1 MAKRCW
7 ISKDIPDTTLGVER
21 GLATAFDLVAFRL
34 SMIVPVKKSVNHPR
48 TVASMLETGWEQ
60 QQQQQVRLRSDS
72 KVWSELAFGPVGH
85 CFLCYN
91 QFFSAVMWSL
101 RFPFF
106 WSSVCHYVRFTTIKT
121 RPVNMFLNAR
131 QFDNVFLFRRPTR
144 LKEEPTLQYVEEF
157 IFSEWKVPKLILL
170 DIKKSAVAVAE

>member
-1 MAKRCW
+1 MTNQNCSQPNCHTVWAFCFNRLPSVSSPPQKCFNAPCP
-7 ISKDIPDTTLGVER
+7 KTLE
-21 GLATAFDLVAFRL
+21 GLEGKVCYGKAGGGGGLGWKGGGL
-34 SMIVPVKKSVNHPR
+34 SMFGP
-48 TVASMLETGWEQ
+48 
-60 QQQQQVRLRSDS
+60 VRLRSDS

-85 CFLCYN
+85 CFLCCN
-91 QFFSAVMWSL
+91 RFFPAVMWSL

-106 WSSVCHYVRFTTIKT
+106 WSSVCHYMRFTTIKT

-157 IFSEWKVPKLILL
+157 IFSSER
-170 DIKKSAVAVAE
+170 SQN